1 MSDISKI
8 SVNGVVYEIKDMI
21 ARAVISEL
29 QKEGFLKAENSVDNL
44 DSTDGTFPLSAKQ
57 GQNLNT
63 NKINNVTIEDSV
75 VSFIGNGEV
84 KCSII
89 LPVSSE
95 DNLTAEQTNHLSKA
109 YAHSQSDQSNA
120 EANLQSDWNITDT
133 NNDAYIK
140 NNPVIPTKA
149 KQIAVEDSENM
160 FEAANVEDVLKELF
174 QYIKRVEEKIESQ
187 GEDTEP
193 ITYTITNNLT
203 KCSTNNSNTTITKNA
218 EYTATLTANSGYEI
232 KSITVTMGGTDITSS
247 AVTPIIEGSEDPR
260 TYSVTNNLSNCN
272 NSNSIKSIRE
282 GDKYNSII
290 TANSGYE
297 IKSVKVTMGGVDIIN
312 DVVDGNIIDI
322 NIPSVTGNIVITV
335 SASVV
340 SSDEENDEEDTNMIP
355 KMTYGRGI
363 NQTTAVIESNPKCW
377 ATVNPV
383 TVIVGQTYT
392 ISCNAPW
399 VWVYGF
405 DESDNYTSQLV
416 LGTNEVPQN
425 FTFTADTTKIRFG
438 CYDPKKQLTY
448 CTLTKQGSG
457 GSTPIPPIPG
467 VDDDTDHISIV
478 AINPVSIS
486 DNYATGEMIPDRGT
500 GITNLTVSKGEA
512 FDILYC
518 TNIPAVK
525 HELSWDNGANYSNQ
539 TGSIKVSN
547 SICYKYQHT
556 ANNSVNSYNMAIRV
570 TDANGKIDTKSFVI
584 TFV

>member
-1 MSDISKI
+1 
-8 SVNGVVYEIKDMI
+8 
-21 ARAVISEL
+21 
-29 QKEGFLKAENSVDNL
+29 
-44 DSTDGTFPLSAKQ
+44 
-57 GQNLNT
+57 
-63 NKINNVTIEDSV
+63 
-75 VSFIGNGEV
+75 
-84 KCSII
+84 
-89 LPVSSE
+89 
-95 DNLTAEQTNHLSKA
+95 
-109 YAHSQSDQSNA
+109 
-120 EANLQSDWNITDT
+120 
-133 NNDAYIK
+133 
-140 NNPVIPTKA
+140 
-149 KQIAVEDSENM
+149 
-160 FEAANVEDVLKELF
+160 
-174 QYIKRVEEKIESQ
+174 
-187 GEDTEP
+187 
-193 ITYTITNNLT
+193 
-203 KCSTNNSNTTITKNA
+203 
-218 EYTATLTANSGYEI
+218 
-232 KSITVTMGGTDITSS
+232 
-247 AVTPIIEGSEDPR
+247 
-260 TYSVTNNLSNCN
+260 
-272 NSNSIKSIRE
+272 
-282 GDKYNSII
+282 
-290 TANSGYE
+290 
-297 IKSVKVTMGGVDIIN
+297 
-312 DVVDGNIIDI
+312 
-322 NIPSVTGNIVITV
+322 
-335 SASVV
+335 
-340 SSDEENDEEDTNMIP
+340 MIP

-392 ISCNAPW
+392 ISCDAPW